1 MPHKRVYVRGHY
13 RETDEGKRVYIHG
26 HYRDQDYT
34 ALREE
39 SRRRPMRRK
48 KGGYY

>member
-13 RETDEGKRVYIHG
+13 RTDEEGRRVYVHG
-26 HYRDQDYT
+26 HYRNQDYT

-39 SRRRPMRRK
+39 ATRRPYRRSK
-48 KGGYY
+48 